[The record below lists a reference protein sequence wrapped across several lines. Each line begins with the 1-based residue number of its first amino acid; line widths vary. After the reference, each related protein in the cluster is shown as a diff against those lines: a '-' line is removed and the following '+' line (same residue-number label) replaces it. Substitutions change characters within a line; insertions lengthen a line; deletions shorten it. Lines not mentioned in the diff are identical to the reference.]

1 MTQVKHMMS
10 GGLAFS
16 EERDL
21 KKLRQA
27 SLKGWHVQDFR
38 PGGYSLQKGESA
50 DYIYA
55 YDYRLLATN
64 EQDEYL
70 DLFTSAGWTPIA
82 SEAGIHLFRALP
94 GTKPIHSDQEST
106 IEKHESISRFMT
118 ALAYPVILLTIAL
131 WLGFLFA
138 EGALQTGLFY
148 GVLALT
154 TLALPLAWTVLTLV
168 RNTAKAK
175 GRSLFQL
182 TTTVLSFALFLALI
196 ALLTDNIASAIRMGA
211 SMLVC
216 GAAFALML
224 RLFFSLVEKR
234 KQKNG

>member
-21 KKLRQA
+21 KKLRQH
-27 SLKGWHVQDFR
+27 SLKGWHVKDFR

-55 YDYRLLATN
+55 FDYRLLATN
-64 EQDEYL
+64 ERDEYL

-94 GTKPIHSDQEST
+94 GTNPIHSDQESMV
-106 IEKHESISRFMT
+106 EKHESISRFMT

-138 EGALQTGLFY
+138 EGVLQTGLFY
-148 GVLALT
+148 GALALT
-154 TLALPLAWTVLTLV
+154 PLALPLTWTVLTLA

-182 TTTVLSFALFLALI
+182 TTTVLPFALFLALI
-196 ALLTDNIASAIRMGA
+196 AILTDNIASAIRMGA

-224 RLFFSLVEKR
+224 RLFFSLIEKR

>member
-1 MTQVKHMMS
+1 MSQTKYMMS
-10 GGLAFS
+10 SGLAFS
-16 EERDL
+16 EEKDL
-21 KKLRQA
+21 KKLRQH
-27 SLKGWHVQDFR
+27 SLKGWHVQGFR
-38 PGGYSLQKGESA
+38 PGGYSLQKGEST

-70 DLFTSAGWTPIA
+70 ELFTSSGWTPIA
-82 SEAGIHLFRALP
+82 SEAGIHLFQALP

-106 IEKHESISRFMT
+106 VEKHESISRFMR

-131 WLGFLFA
+131 WLGWLFA

-148 GVLALT
+148 GALALT
-154 TLALPLAWTVLTLV
+154 PLALPLAWTVLTLAG
-168 RNTAKAK
+168 NTAKAK
-175 GRSLFQL
+175 GKSLYQF
-182 TTTVLSFALFLALI
+182 TTLMLPFALFLALI
-196 ALLTDNIASAIRMGA
+196 VLLTDNMASAIRMGA

-216 GAAFALML
+216 GAAFALI
-224 RLFFSLVEKR
+224 FSFSLSLFDKY